1 MRDPV
6 IITIGGGKGGI
17 GKSTTT
23 TSLGACLAHRGH
35 SVGFIDADLS
45 GANLHHCLGIA
56 RPKTGLHQFLL
67 GEAEDLSK
75 VALPTTLPNSWF
87 ISGLSDAP
95 ALANPTF
102 GQKVR
107 LIGNIKKMKAD
118 YVLLDLGAGA
128 DTHVTDFFAAF
139 STGLVITDGLPA
151 SIENAYG
158 YLKNGIIRGLFRLF
172 PGRKDIHAVLKR
184 FSSPHAEDRVI
195 TIDEL
200 IRQVAKEYA
209 HEARE
214 MKEWLHSRKLFLILN
229 MVKDQEDI
237 HRGKRFLTIV
247 KKYLGVNVTY
257 IGYVVYSPEMHGAM
271 RDFSLLRTGG
281 GIAAVDCFETVASNL
296 IALTRN

>member
-1 MRDPV
+1 M

-35 SVGFIDADLS
+35 RVGFIDVDLG
-45 GANLHHCLGIA
+45 GANLHHCLGIS
-56 RPKTGLHQFLL
+56 RPRTGLQQFLA
-67 GEAEDLSK
+67 GQAQDLARVSI
-75 VALPTTLPNSWF
+75 PTSLPNSWF
-87 ISGLSDAP
+87 VSGLSDAP
-95 ALANPTF
+95 GLANPTF

-118 YVLLDLGAGA
+118 YILVDLGAGS

-139 STGLVITDGLPA
+139 SSGLVVTDGLPA

-158 YLKNGIIRGLFRLF
+158 YLKNGIVRGLFRLF
-172 PGRKDIHAVLKR
+172 PGRRDVHAVLKR
-184 FSSPHAEDRVI
+184 FSSPHAGDHVA

-200 IRQVAKEYA
+200 LGEVRQNFPLEAK
-209 HEARE
+209 E
-214 MKEWLHSRKLFLILN
+214 MKEWLHAKKLYLVLN

-237 HRGKRFLTIV
+237 TRGKRFVSIV
-247 KKYLGVNVTY
+247 KKYLGVTLTY
-257 IGYVVYSPEMHGAM
+257 IGYVVYSPEMRNSM
-271 RDFSLLRTGG
+271 RDLSLLQNGG
-281 GIAAVDCFETVASNL
+281 GVATVECFEAITSNL